1 MDRNES
7 TQENNNL
14 NYLDRFTSYA
24 KASKSYFVLFLVVI
38 VCYILYLSIF
48 IPGQPSWN
56 TIKNLFDNS
65 PKIFASLTL
74 MVTLSEGGG
83 IIVFF
88 FHLLW
93 EEKKRKNQAAREK
106 EKMVLIQPFLDWDRR
121 RQAAEAR
128 SEKFTEPMP
137 SPADFN
143 IPVTTQNSHI
153 ENNPV

>member
-1 MDRNES
+1 MRWLLDRNES

-88 FHLLW
+88 FSFTLGR
-93 EEKKRKNQAAREK
+93 EKKKESGSARERKNG
-106 EKMVLIQPFLDWDRR
+106 L
-121 RQAAEAR
+121 
-128 SEKFTEPMP
+128 
-137 SPADFN
+137 
-143 IPVTTQNSHI
+143 
-153 ENNPV
+153 NPTIFRLGSA